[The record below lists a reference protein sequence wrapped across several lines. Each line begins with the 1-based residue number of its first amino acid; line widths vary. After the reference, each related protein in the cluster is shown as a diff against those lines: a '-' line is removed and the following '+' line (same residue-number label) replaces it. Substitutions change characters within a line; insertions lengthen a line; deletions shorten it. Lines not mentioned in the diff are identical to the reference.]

1 MDIQIESLTDA
12 NKYEARDLAVK
23 TDVGPSH
30 RVIEFYNKSLRQHD
44 NNVFVAI
51 QDGRIIGIIGWYKD
65 DGSWAGKSLGTL
77 FPYGKDI
84 YWVSY
89 FAVTEEH
96 RGKGIGSLLM
106 KKLLYEVSEKRAR
119 ELWVYSGRARVF
131 YEKMG
136 FTMVTRTRIEHAEHD
151 FLKYVF
157 V

>member
-1 MDIQIESLTDA
+1 MDIRIEPLTDA
-12 NKYEARDLAVK
+12 NKYEARDLAVNAE
-23 TDVGPSH
+23 VGPAR
-30 RVIEFYNKSLRQHD
+30 RVIVFYNKSLRQHD
-44 NNVFVAI
+44 NNVFVAT
-51 QDGRIIGIIGWYKD
+51 QNGRVIGIIGWYKD

-89 FAVTEEH
+89 FAVMEEF
-96 RGKGIGSLLM
+96 RRKGIGTVLM
-106 KKLLYEVSEKRAR
+106 KKLLQEISEKHAQ
-119 ELWVYSGRARVF
+119 ELWVYTGKARVF

-136 FTMVTRTRIEHAEHD
+136 FTMVTRAHIEHAEHD